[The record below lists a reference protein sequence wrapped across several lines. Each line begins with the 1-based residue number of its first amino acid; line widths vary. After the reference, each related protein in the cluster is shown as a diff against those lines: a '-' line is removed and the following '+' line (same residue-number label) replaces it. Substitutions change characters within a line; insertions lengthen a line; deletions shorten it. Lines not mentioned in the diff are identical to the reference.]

1 MKWRISHEGFL
12 VGVGIGVGVGVLFAP
27 ESGEVSRR
35 KLRARVTEWS
45 ESLGRTVEEAKDRFQ
60 GFVASENKIEEP
72 LLPRKHQAK
81 AQSPSESTDPIN
93 TMTREELMNVN
104 GIGPVLTDK
113 VISSRPYRS
122 RRDVVDRGILPL
134 STFEELE
141 RELNNRPQ
149 RSA

>member
-1 MKWRISHEGFL
+1 MKAFL
-12 VGVGIGVGVGVLFAP
+12 VGVGIGVGVGMLFAP

-45 ESLGRTVEEAKDRFQ
+45 ESLGRTIDEAKDRFQ
-60 GFVASENKIEEP
+60 EFVPTENKIEEP
-72 LLPRKHQAK
+72 LPPRKDQAK

-104 GIGPVLTDK
+104 GIGQVLADK
-113 VISSRPYRS
+113 VISSRPYGS
-122 RRDVVDRGILPL
+122 PRDVVDRGILPL

-141 RELNNRPQ
+141 RELKNRPK